1 MESIMTKPEYSTRNI
16 NDLKD
21 LLEQSVA
28 LYSDRDAFIKKTRD
42 TYVGVTYKK
51 FKEDIFSLG
60 TKLLELSIK
69 GERVILLTEPR
80 YEACVTFLA
89 VACSGGMI
97 VPLSLNFEED
107 ELVDKINQVGARFIV
122 FSKKYKTSVNNIF
135 TKCKTLKY
143 GIDLD
148 AMSDDT
154 NSYSFLK
161 LIDLG
166 NKCILNGDNSF
177 AKLELDNKDIATI
190 LFSNRNSLGVMLSH
204 NNLVSSIMAISSI
217 FPMEDDDRSIIL
229 SSFDS
234 VIECVNNF
242 LMMIYFGA
250 TVCFNEDDK
259 KILSVLEELKPSVI
273 TFSDELFEKFYN
285 DLWQSIGNMPEMR
298 KTKLLMFL
306 ANILRKFN
314 IDIRRKLF
322 GNILKNCG
330 ENLSRIIVF
339 TSNPNLE
346 LFKSLNT
353 FGIDVFFGYGQVETS
368 SFISLNKIGSIKEK
382 SIGRPIPEL
391 KLSINNTNERG
402 VGEIILKGDMVTFG
416 YYNNKKLTNDIIKD
430 GFLRTGVIGYQDKN
444 GYIVLTGKKKFK
456 RH

>member
-1 MESIMTKPEYSTRNI
+1 MESIMTKPEYSTRSI

-42 TYVGVTYKK
+42 TYVGVSYKK

-69 GERVILLTEPR
+69 GERVILITEPR
-80 YEACVTFLA
+80 YEACVTFMA

-97 VPLSLNFEED
+97 VPVSINLEEN
-107 ELVDKINQVGARFIV
+107 ELIEKINQVGAKFIV
-122 FSKKYKTSVNNIF
+122 FSEKYKTTINNIF
-135 TKCKTLKY
+135 TKCKTLEY

-148 AMSDDT
+148 SMSDDT

-166 NKCILNGDNSF
+166 SKCILNGDNSF
-177 AKLELDNKDIATI
+177 VKLELDNKDIAAV
-190 LFSNRNSLGVMLSH
+190 LFSDRNSCGVMLSH
-204 NNLVSSIMAISSI
+204 NNFVASIMAISSI

-234 VIECVNNF
+234 ITECVNNF

-250 TVCFNEDDK
+250 TVCFDEEDK
-259 KILSVLEELKPSVI
+259 KLLDVLKELKPTVI
-273 TFSDELFEKFYN
+273 TFSDNLFQKFYN

-298 KTKLLMFL
+298 KTKLLMFFSG
-306 ANILRKFN
+306 ILRKFN
-314 IDIRRKLF
+314 IDIRKKLF
-322 GNILKNCG
+322 ENILKNCG
-330 ENLSRIIVF
+330 ENLSRVIIF
-339 TSNPNLE
+339 TNNPNME
-346 LFKSLNT
+346 LFKSLNS
-353 FGIDVFFGYGQVETS
+353 FGIDVFYGYGQVESS
-368 SFISLNKIGSIKEK
+368 SFISLNKVGSIKEK

-391 KLSINNTNERG
+391 KISINNTNERG
-402 VGEIILKGDMVTFG
+402 AGEIIVKGDMVTSG

-430 GFLRTGVIGYQDKN
+430 GSLRTGVIGYQDKN
-444 GYIVLTGKKKFK
+444 GYIVLTGKKKF
-456 RH
+456 RRY